1 LFNPFRADMPKEY
14 RFRGYTAE
22 ELKSMPMDDFIN
34 LLPSR
39 MRRSLK
45 RGLTEEQ
52 RRLLENIRT
61 MKSRNEEPIK
71 THTRDM
77 IILPEMIGTTLLVHS
92 GKEFTEVNISEKMV
106 GHYLGEFAITNKPV
120 RHGKPGIGASRSSMY
135 IPLK

>member
-1 LFNPFRADMPKEY
+1 MPREFRFKGFTGED
-14 RFRGYTAE
+14 
-22 ELKSMPMDDFIN
+22 LKSMPMDEFIN

-45 RGLTEEQ
+45 RGLTPQQ
-52 RRLLENIRT
+52 RSLLESIRAKKGT
-61 MKSRNEEPIK
+61 NEEPIK

-77 IILPEMIGTTLLVHS
+77 IILPEMIGTKLLVHN
-92 GKEFTEVNISEKMV
+92 GKEFNEVRINEKMV
-106 GHYLGEFAITNKPV
+106 GHYLGEFAITNRPV

>member
-1 LFNPFRADMPKEY
+1 MPKEY

-22 ELKSMPMDDFIN
+22 ELKSMPMDEFIN

-39 MRRSLK
+39 MRRSLR

-52 RRLLENIRT
+52 RRLLENIRA
-61 MKSRNEEPIK
+61 MKSSNEEPIK

-77 IILPEMIGTTLLVHS
+77 IILPEMVGTTLLVHS
-92 GKEFTEVNISEKMV
+92 GKEFTEVKINEKMI
-106 GHYLGEFAITNKPV
+106 GHYLGEFAMTNKPV

>member
-1 LFNPFRADMPKEY
+1 MPKEY
-14 RFRGYTAE
+14 RFRGFTGE
-22 ELKSMPMDDFIN
+22 DLKLMPMDEFIN

-45 RGLTEEQ
+45 RGLTPQQ
-52 RRLLENIRT
+52 RSLLEIIRA
-61 MKSRNEEPIK
+61 KKGISEAPIK

-77 IILPEMIGTTLLVHS
+77 IILPEMIGTTLLVHN
-92 GKEFTEVNISEKMV
+92 GKEFAEVRINEKMV
-106 GHYLGEFAITNKPV
+106 GHYLGEFATTNRPV

>member
-1 LFNPFRADMPKEY
+1 MPKEY

-22 ELKSMPMDDFIN
+22 DLKSMPMDEFIN

-52 RRLLENIRT
+52 RRLLENIRA
-61 MKSRNEEPIK
+61 MKSSNEEPIK

-77 IILPEMIGTTLLVHS
+77 IILPEMVGTTLLVHS
-92 GKEFTEVNISEKMV
+92 GKEFTEVKINEKMI
-106 GHYLGEFAITNKPV
+106 GHYLGEFAMTNKPV